1 MLYPGRSLY
10 KEQGT
15 GLSLT
20 PRGSFASPIAYYMTF
35 KISESLTLFT
45 LHDFNYLWSVVWCNS
60 DMRRSQDDL
69 SLGEIPAKA
78 HLTLLSHGNKYQS
91 CLSLEKSKQVK
102 RVIFESVEDSSAA
115 IVRGHA
121 GSMQRQPPP
130 KKKRNYFYTVWWQ
143 ESCCVCVCLFLFLFF
158 CSSNQAFWY
167 DIPNKVFQMRF
178 YAAYI
183 FMLALQHN

>member
-1 MLYPGRSLY
+1 
-10 KEQGT
+10 
-15 GLSLT
+15 
-20 PRGSFASPIAYYMTF
+20 
-35 KISESLTLFT
+35 
-45 LHDFNYLWSVVWCNS
+45 
-60 DMRRSQDDL
+60 MRRSQDDL

-130 KKKRNYFYTVWWQ
+130 CPPLKKNVITFILCDGRNHVV
-143 ESCCVCVCLFLFLFF
+143 CVCVYFYFYFF
-158 CSSNQAFWY
+158 AAPIKHFGMT
-167 DIPNKVFQMRF
+167 FQIRSF
-178 YAAYI
+178 RCV
-183 FMLALQHN
+183 FMLLTYLCSPSNRFKINWIQGSAARENRCIRFALGLSLAVCQCWTCS